1 MNISRREF
9 LGYVAAGYPALESML
24 IAQPTSG
31 VKHYVRFQ
39 VQDRI
44 AYGLLE
50 EKKINE
56 LKGSIFNRPT
66 GTGKTYELGEVKLL
80 APCEPSKVMAV
91 ALNYASHLGERPK
104 PKNPELF
111 FKAPSAVLGRGG
123 SIVIP
128 PGTNRCDYEG
138 ELVIVIGQ
146 KAKNVSVREARHHI
160 FGVTCG
166 NDVSAR
172 DWQNNDIQWWRAK
185 GSDTFAPLGPVIA
198 QGLRYDD
205 LLLTTRLNSEI
216 KQQQRTSD
224 LFFGVHKLVSF
235 VSQFVT
241 LCPGDVIYTGT
252 PGETSPMKSGD
263 VVEVEIEGIGVLK
276 NRVA

>member
-9 LGYVAAGYPALESML
+9 LGYLAAGYPALESVL

-50 EKKINE
+50 DKRVNE
-56 LKGSIFNRPT
+56 LKGSIFNRPSR
-66 GTGKTYELGEVKLL
+66 TGKTYELGEVKLL

-111 FKAPSAVLGRGG
+111 FKAPSAVLEPGG

-138 ELVIVIGQ
+138 ELVVVIGQ
-146 KAKNVSVREARHHI
+146 KAKNVSVREARNHV

-172 DWQNNDIQWWRAK
+172 DW
-185 GSDTFAPLGPVIA
+185 
-198 QGLRYDD
+198 
-205 LLLTTRLNSEI
+205 
-216 KQQQRTSD
+216 
-224 LFFGVHKLVSF
+224 
-235 VSQFVT
+235 
-241 LCPGDVIYTGT
+241 
-252 PGETSPMKSGD
+252 
-263 VVEVEIEGIGVLK
+263 
-276 NRVA
+276 